1 MLLHIRPRTR
11 CIAPARASAAHL
23 RLACTHKVST
33 RPASGADRRSRVT
46 CTPHAQSLPLRKM
59 AMASLALS
67 AVRPTAGSILT
78 YRPRKTELYLML
90 SGPSIKSSSSSA
102 THDRILTCRAQA
114 NYEKG
119 VGGGASGVSADSTH
133 ACRRCEP
140 DLEGSNITLILRT
153 DSDMGMPLV
162 ARSSPS

>member
-1 MLLHIRPRTR
+1 MQRDVVRAHVLRPH
-11 CIAPARASAAHL
+11 CHL
-23 RLACTHKVST
+23 GH
-33 RPASGADRRSRVT
+33 ADTRSRVPT
-46 CTPHAQSLPLRKM
+46 GSPHAKSLPLCKM

-114 NYEKG
+114 HYERRSVRG
-119 VGGGASGVSADSTH
+119 LSRQH
-133 ACRRCEP
+133 ARVQEVRTRFRRFKHH
-140 DLEGSNITLILRT
+140 LNLANR
-153 DSDMGMPLV
+153 
-162 ARSSPS
+162 